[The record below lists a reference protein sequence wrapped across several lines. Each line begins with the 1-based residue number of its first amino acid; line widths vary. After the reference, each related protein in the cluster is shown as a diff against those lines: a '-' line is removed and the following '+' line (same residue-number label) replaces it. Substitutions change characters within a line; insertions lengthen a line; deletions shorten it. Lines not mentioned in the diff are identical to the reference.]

1 MRPDILD
8 AWKSLPRAPRTRG
21 ALPLARGLP
30 LPGSRAPRGA
40 LQPNLSFYYCFS
52 STRPPRGGRA
62 RFSARNSGGGPRRR
76 GAEALPRPVHPV
88 VKDRRGVLQPLG
100 KSKEAGAAVGAH
112 GLGPWTSSLSETRS
126 NQLSYAPG
134 LPPPGPGA
142 PRTRDSAMRHAWP
155 GLRLERRG
163 LFPSK
168 GGDPAAGSPTATLLR
183 LHPSHRSQLGRL
195 PPLRVGTAASGG
207 ADFHDVTGGVYKA
220 RERIQGA
227 VADVPL
233 LAIPTSCSRVAD
245 CSPNWGRLWGS
256 APPRGVASHC
266 TGHCSTF
273 AAPGVGAIRT

>member
-40 LQPNLSFYYCFS
+40 PQPNLSFYYCFS

-62 RFSARNSGGGPRRR
+62 RFSARNSGGGAAPSRR
-76 GAEALPRPVHPV
+76 GSPPPACPSGCQRSSRRLAAAGKIKNGGAEGTRTHDILLAKQALY
-88 VKDRRGVLQPLG
+88 
-100 KSKEAGAAVGAH
+100 
-112 GLGPWTSSLSETRS
+112 
-126 NQLSYAPG
+126 QLSYGPLGTEQCNAPC
-134 LPPPGPGA
+134 LAWPPPG
-142 PRTRDSAMRHAWP
+142 
-155 GLRLERRG
+155 RRG